1 VTDDQL
7 DRWWPDLG
15 AIVAELRRA
24 GQSAAADSLLDAVRA
39 GATSS
44 EILGGVGVVLREQR
58 AFRSK
63 LSDAVAKSWDAVM
76 ADVDKAFPPSKPV
89 NFTFTSRRRP

>member
-1 VTDDQL
+1 MTDDQL

-15 AIVAELRRA
+15 AVVAELRRA

-44 EILGGVGVVLREQR
+44 EILGGVGAVLREQR
-58 AFRSK
+58 AFRSN

-76 ADVDKAFPPSKPV
+76 ADVDKAFPPSKPLQWIGRGKK
-89 NFTFTSRRRP
+89 S

>member
-1 VTDDQL
+1 MTDDEL

-15 AIVAELRRA
+15 AVVAELRRA

-39 GATSS
+39 GSTSS
-44 EILGGVGVVLREQR
+44 EILGGVGAVLREQR

-63 LSDAVAKSWDAVM
+63 LGDAAAKSWDAVM
-76 ADVDKAFPPSKPV
+76 ADVDKAFPPAKPLQWF
-89 NFTFTSRRRP
+89 NRPGGD

>member
-1 VTDDQL
+1 VTDDEL

-15 AIVAELRRA
+15 AVAAELRRA

-39 GATSS
+39 GSTSS
-44 EILGGVGVVLREQR
+44 EILGGVGKVLREQR

-63 LSDAVAKSWDAVM
+63 LSDAAAKSWDAVM
-76 ADVDKAFPPSKPV
+76 ADVDKAFPAAKPLQWLGRS
-89 NFTFTSRRRP
+89 TKR

>member
-1 VTDDQL
+1 VTDDEL
-7 DRWWPDLG
+7 DRWWPDL
-15 AIVAELRRA
+15 AAVVAELRRDN
-24 GQSAAADSLLDAVRA
+24 QPQAADRLLDAVHA

-63 LSDAVAKSWDAVM
+63 LSDAVAKSWDTVM